1 MSPEARR
8 AAQALS
14 LGALVGVIISLL
26 ARRRG

>member
-8 AAQALS
+8 AAHAVTLGMIV
-14 LGALVGVIISLL
+14 GALIALL